1 MKLFLSRKQCSANT
15 CLGSVTCSRNSSTD
29 CSKYRADIST
39 EGQKVKLQQRRSYI
53 LQQAFSNST
62 EMLSSLPPFFIIFCQ
77 LLVKKNVPQTEP
89 KTEIIQTHTLCF
101 RILLSAVTSKP
112 QKPLWLPGQLP
123 IPLSLQISVSEL
135 SLYQWSQLPGIVLLS
150 LSLRILTSSS
160 LLRTYIH
167 LVSSSI

>member
-123 IPLSLQISVSEL
+123 ILLSLQICVWAVSLSVKSAAWNC
-135 SLYQWSQLPGIVLLS
+135 SS